1 MPKEERPLSIIS
13 VRLFTYDL
21 EQLREFY
28 PRGYNKVIRKLVGRH
43 IRKLEERSERA
54 IEQHRYAVVRGEA
67 DDS

>member
-21 EQLREFY
+21 EQLKEFY
-28 PRGYNKVIRKLVGRH
+28 PRGYNKVIRKLVARH
-43 IRKLEERSERA
+43 IRRLKERSDRA
-54 IEQHRYAVVRGEA
+54 IERNRDALGRGEV